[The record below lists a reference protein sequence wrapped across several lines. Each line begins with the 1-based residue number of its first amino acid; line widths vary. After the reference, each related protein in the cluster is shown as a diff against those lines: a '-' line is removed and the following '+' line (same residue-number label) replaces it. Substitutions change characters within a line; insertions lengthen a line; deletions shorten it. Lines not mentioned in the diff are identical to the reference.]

1 MTTAWLR
8 KNRHATKHLN
18 SLAVPTGLEPVTFGL
33 GNRCS
38 IRLSWTI
45 LISLQNFRIGFVFV
59 SFLSRWSDGKQWRT
73 LRLEGLDSVAFPSVA
88 LLGLR
93 ALRAGDC
100 FQKLH
105 FCERVI

>member
-1 MTTAWLR
+1 MSCQWVTSIAV
-8 KNRHATKHLN
+8 AT
-18 SLAVPTGLEPVTFGL
+18 L

-38 IRLSWTI
+38 IRLSYGTI
-45 LISLQNFRIGFVFV
+45 LISLQNFHIGFVFV
-59 SFLSRWSDGKQWRT
+59 SFLSRRSDGKQWRT